1 MRAQL
6 LAVALCAA
14 VGAPAFAQGRQDPN
28 QTTVIDS
35 IAVVGNKRV
44 PRASIIAQSAIPIGQ
59 SVSYRDI
66 QRAVETLYA
75 TGQYRDVQAAQA
87 TVNGREV
94 LRLTVSERPIL
105 AHWSVRG
112 AEKLS
117 EHTVRGRIHVED
129 GRPYDEAAAHA
140 AAGSIDSLYKHE
152 GYYTAKVKLLE
163 LPQPDSTMRVVFDI
177 DEGSRVAI
185 SQVVFEGNKRFSA
198 GDIAGAMK
206 TGPEGFFWFQKGE
219 YNQEELER
227 DMQERLPDFYGSHG
241 YVDFQVLR
249 DTLVVDTTTGKGTLI
264 VAVDEGDQYQV
275 GNFEVVGNR
284 HFSTDQ
290 IQAYYPFGA
299 QPTGLF
305 GLGGPRAGPATFD
318 QKQWDEA
325 TQNLRTLYYN
335 NGYIYASV
343 QQVLERRGAKD
354 GVKKVDLR
362 WQIVENE
369 PAIVNRV
376 NIVGNTT
383 THESVI
389 RRAIIVIP
397 GDVFRQDALIQS
409 YRNIANLGFFQEP
422 LPFPDTRP
430 SGQGQDVDIT
440 FHVEEKSTGNVN
452 FGASVGQ
459 GTGLGGFVGLDEPNI
474 FGRGKRLSFQW
485 QFGRNIN
492 DFNVSL
498 NDPSISGGLLSG
510 SISLHNTRLRYTIA
524 DLGQITTR
532 GGTVQ
537 IGFPLF
543 GSRYT
548 RIFTSYTLEESNY
561 DSPTLLNTFSCSNCL
576 LSAVAVSITRD
587 RRVDLPFPTGGA
599 MHQITLSQ
607 DGGPLGGDGNFR
619 RLTLEGRWFAPLGS
633 LGGSATQTPL
643 KFVLGFTAKS
653 GFVWGDVGPH
663 FRQLFSLGG
672 TQYGIPLRGYD
683 EFAITPRGF
692 DPNATGSN
700 ASTVDA
706 FGRSYIAMTG
716 EIGLRISQAFYINTF
731 LDAGN
736 VWASPSQ
743 FNPTRLFRG
752 AGVGLSV
759 LSPLGPLG
767 LDYAY
772 GFDRTDA
779 NGNPNP
785 GWKLHFKIGNFF

>member
-1 MRAQL
+1 VTVL
-6 LAVALCAA
+6 AA
-14 VGAPAFAQGRQDPN
+14 VSAPVLAQGRAD

-44 PRASIIAQSAIPIGQ
+44 PRATIVAQSAIPTGQ
-59 SVSYRDI
+59 TVSYRDI
-66 QRAVETLYA
+66 QRAIQTLYA
-75 TGQYRDVQAAQA
+75 TGQYRDVQALQA

-94 LRLTVSERPIL
+94 LRLVVQERPLL
-105 AHWSVRG
+105 AHWMVRG
-112 AEKLS
+112 AEKVS
-117 EHTVRGRIHVED
+117 EGSVRGRVHLTEA
-129 GRPYDEAAAHA
+129 RPYDEAAAA
-140 AAGSIDSLYKHE
+140 NAVGSIDSLYKHE
-152 GYYTAKVKLLE
+152 GYYLAKVKKVELL
-163 LPQPDSTMRVVFDI
+163 QPDSTMRVVFDVE
-177 DEGSRVAI
+177 EGSRIAI
-185 SQVVFEGNKRFSA
+185 SQVVIEGNKHFT
-198 GDIAGAMK
+198 AGAVAGNMK
-206 TGPEGFFWFQKGE
+206 VGPEGFWWFQKGE
-219 YNQEELER
+219 YNVGELER
-227 DMQERLPDFYGSHG
+227 DLHERLPDFYGGHG

-249 DTLVVDTTTGKGTLI
+249 DTLVVDDSTGKGTLI
-264 VAVDEGDQYQV
+264 VSVDEGDQYQV

-290 IQAYYPFGA
+290 VEQYYPFTG
-299 QPTGLF
+299 QVSGLF
-305 GLGGPRAGPATFD
+305 GLGGPRTGPAIFD
-318 QKQWDEA
+318 QKRWDEA
-325 TQNLRTLYYN
+325 TQSLKTLYYN
-335 NGYIYASV
+335 NGYIYSDV
-343 QQVLERRGAKD
+343 RPVMERRGGAA

-369 PAIVNRV
+369 PAIINRV
-376 NIVGNTT
+376 NIVGNSS
-383 THESVI
+383 THEGVI

-459 GTGLGGFVGLDEPNI
+459 GTGLGGFIGLDEPNI
-474 FGRGKRLSFQW
+474 LGLGKRMSFQW

-492 DFNVSL
+492 DFNVSY
-498 NDPSISGGLLSG
+498 NDPSIADGLLSG

-537 IGFPLF
+537 IGLPLF
-543 GSRYT
+543 GSRYS

-576 LSAVAVSITRD
+576 LSAVAISVTRD
-587 RRVDLPFPTGGA
+587 KRIDLPFPTGGA
-599 MHQITLSQ
+599 MHQITVSQ

-619 RLTLEGRWFAPLGS
+619 RLTMEGRWYAPLGQM
-633 LGGSATQTPL
+633 GGSATSTPL
-643 KFVLGFTAKS
+643 KFVLGLTAKS
-653 GFVWGDVGPH
+653 GFVWGRVGPH

-716 EIGLRISQAFYINTF
+716 EVGLRVSQAFYVNTF

-743 FNPTRLFRG
+743 FDPTRLFRG
-752 AGVGLSV
+752 AGIGLSV

-779 NGNPNP
+779 AGNPAP
-785 GWKLHFKIGNFF
+785 SWKLHFKIGNFF